1 MPVSSA
7 LLPPPTPS
15 TALTPEDLFHLLAD
29 AGKNIFLTGPAGTGK
44 TTLQREWLDRN
55 QCAVVTASTGV
66 AALNAGGA
74 TIHRWSGMMIGPSPG
89 QSFDS
94 FFREL
99 TRDKRFGIRAAFN
112 RVRQTEQLVIDEISM
127 LPGRLLDY
135 LDFHCRAIRHDDRP
149 FGGVQVISTGDFL
162 QLPPVRTN
170 PRVEYDW
177 AFDSEAWHNAGF
189 QTVELTTIRRQD
201 ERDFADALSRFR
213 VGEINRRVAD
223 VLRPRVAI
231 FPNRNLTR
239 LLTHNAQVDKWNDY
253 CLADLPGT
261 EWVNE
266 AQTQGPP
273 SQIDFLKKNLLTP
286 ATLRLKLGARIMFT
300 VNRPD
305 DGFVNGQTGVVTRLT
320 SREVGVETEQ
330 GHVTVDPHAWFY
342 DPETISA
349 TFEQFPLRLAYA
361 MTIHKSQGLTLDSA
375 FIDIRAAREPGQG
388 YVALSRVRSLE
399 GLHLKGWPDG
409 VFVSQR
415 AIDFHAKT
423 NRITA

>member
-1 MPVSSA
+1 MPETSA
-7 LLPPPTPS
+7 PTPPT
-15 TALTPEDLFHLLAD
+15 TLTPEARFHALANS
-29 AGKNIFLTGPAGTGK
+29 GKNVLLTGPAGTGK
-44 TTLQREWLDRN
+44 TTQQREWLDRHPR
-55 QCAVVTASTGV
+55 AAVTASTGV

-74 TIHRWSGMMIGPSPG
+74 TVHRWSGIMIGPSQG

-94 FFREL
+94 FFRQL
-99 TRDKRFGIRAAFN
+99 TQDSRFGIRAAFN

-135 LDFHCRAIRHDDRP
+135 LDFHCRSIRHDDRP
-149 FGGVQVISTGDFL
+149 FGGIQVISTGDFL

-177 AFDSEAWHNAGF
+177 AFDSEAWRNAGF

-201 ERDFADALSRFR
+201 DREFAAALSRFR
-213 VGEINRRVAD
+213 VGEIDRRVAD
-223 VLRPRVAI
+223 VLRPRVAN
-231 FPNRNLTR
+231 FPNRELTR
-239 LLTHNAQVDKWNDY
+239 LLTHNVQVDKWNDY
-253 CLADLPGT
+253 CLADLPGS

-266 AQTQGPP
+266 AQTEGPS
-273 SQIDFLKKNLLTP
+273 SQIDFLTKNLLTP
-286 ATLRLKLGARIMFT
+286 ATLRLKIGARVMFT

-305 DGFVNGQTGVVTRLT
+305 DGFVNGQTGVVTSLN
-320 SREVGVETEQ
+320 SWEVGIETDH
-330 GHVTVDPHAWFY
+330 GHVTVEPYTWSFDPK
-342 DPETISA
+342 DETSA

-388 YVALSRVRSLE
+388 YVALSRVRSVD
-399 GLHLKGWPDG
+399 GLHLKDWPRG

-415 AIDFHAKT
+415 AIDFHASPS
-423 NRITA
+423 RAAV

>member
-1 MPVSSA
+1 MPETSA
-7 LLPPPTPS
+7 PAPPT
-15 TALTPEDLFHLLAD
+15 TLTPEARFHALASS
-29 AGKNIFLTGPAGTGK
+29 GKNVFLTGPAGTGK
-44 TTLQREWLDRN
+44 THQQRDWLDRN
-55 QCAVVTASTGV
+55 PRAAVTASTGV

-74 TIHRWSGMMIGPSPG
+74 TVHRWSGIMIGPPPG

-94 FFREL
+94 FFQEL
-99 TRDKRFGIRAAFN
+99 ARDKRFGIRAAFN

-149 FGGVQVISTGDFL
+149 FGGIQVISCGDGL
-162 QLPPVRTN
+162 QLPPVRTD
-170 PRVEYDW
+170 PRTGYDW
-177 AFDSEAWHNAGF
+177 FFDAKVWAEAGF

-253 CLADLPGT
+253 CLADLVGS

-266 AQTQGPP
+266 AQTDGPT
-273 SQIDFLKKNLLTP
+273 SQIDFLTKNLLTP
-286 ATLRLKLGARIMFT
+286 ATLRLKIGARVMFT

-305 DGFVNGQTGVVTRLT
+305 DGFVNGQTGVIT
-320 SREVGVETEQ
+320 SINSSGVGVETDH
-330 GHVTVDPHAWFY
+330 GHVTVEPYTWSFDPN
-342 DPETISA
+342 DDTSA

-388 YVALSRVRSLE
+388 YVALSRVRSVD
-399 GLHLKGWPDG
+399 GLHLKDWPRG

-415 AIDFHAKT
+415 AIDFHANT
-423 NRITA
+423 CR

>member
-1 MPVSSA
+1 MPETSA
-7 LLPPPTPS
+7 PAPPTPH
-15 TALTPEDLFHLLAD
+15 TPETRFHALANS
-29 AGKNIFLTGPAGTGK
+29 GKNVFLTGPAGTGK
-44 TTLQREWLDRN
+44 THQQRDWLDRN
-55 QCAVVTASTGV
+55 PRAAVTASTGV

-74 TIHRWSGMMIGPSPG
+74 TVHRWSGMLIGPPPG

-149 FGGVQVISTGDFL
+149 FGGIQVISCGDGL
-162 QLPPVRTN
+162 QLPPVRTD
-170 PRVEYDW
+170 PRTGYDW
-177 AFDSEAWHNAGF
+177 FFDAKVWAEAGF

-261 EWVNE
+261 EWVNQ
-266 AQTQGPP
+266 AQTDGPT
-273 SQIDFLKKNLLTP
+273 SQIDFLTKNLLTP
-286 ATLRLKLGARIMFT
+286 ATLRLKIGARVMFT

-305 DGFVNGQTGVVTRLT
+305 DGFVNGQTGVIT
-320 SREVGVETEQ
+320 SINSSGVGVETDH
-330 GHVTVDPHAWFY
+330 GHVTVEPYTWSFDPN
-342 DPETISA
+342 DDTSA

-388 YVALSRVRSLE
+388 YVALSRVRSVD
-399 GLHLKGWPDG
+399 GLHLKDWPRG

-415 AIDFHAKT
+415 AIDFHAT
-423 NRITA
+423 TCR